1 MKLSQQYQDSV
12 HIHCSQKEL
21 SHSYLFLIPTLHS
34 QATADLLS
42 VTIDY
47 FIFLEFCING
57 IMLYLTIIIF
67 WLCFLEFLPCCCIPF
82 YTESSFSV
90 RIFHNL
96 FIHSAIDG
104 YLGCFLFLVII
115 NKVLWTFVYVFFF
128 MKSVDTA
135 QGSGVRGQSS
145 QVARV
150 QPLRGAPWGLSWDPP
165 FTVRPYPM
173 DFGLPGSSVHRIFQ
187 VKILKWVAMPSSMG
201 FSRLRDRTCVSCFL
215 HWQEGSLPGAPP
227 GKPSFP

>member
-1 MKLSQQYQDSV
+1 MTCYTPVKLSQQYQDNV

-104 YLGCFLFLVII
+104 YLSCFLFLVII

-128 MKSVDTA
+128 MERTFYFSWVSTWEWMYVHIHMEY
-135 QGSGVRGQSS
+135 VR
-145 QVARV
+145 
-150 QPLRGAPWGLSWDPP
+150 
-165 FTVRPYPM
+165 F
-173 DFGLPGSSVHRIFQ
+173 IFN
-187 VKILKWVAMPSSMG
+187 
-201 FSRLRDRTCVSCFL
+201 F
-215 HWQEGSLPGAPP
+215 
-227 GKPSFP
+227 